1 MKPNSGRLLDRLAQA
16 IRVRNYSYRTEQ
28 AYRMWVK
35 QYIRFHNLKHPEQ
48 LDITNVRQ
56 FLDHLALDKNV
67 SPSTQNQALNALNF
81 LYRHVLDMP
90 LEKVSGIY
98 RARKTQKL
106 PVVLTH
112 AEIRNLFRELEPPYW
127 LLAGF
132 MYGSGLR
139 LMESLRL
146 RIKDIDFHY
155 RAIIVRNGKGGNDR
169 VVTFASSG
177 HGRLIPDQ
185 T

>member
-28 AYRMWVK
+28 AYRLWVK

-67 SPSTQNQALNALNF
+67 SPSTQHQALNALNF
-81 LYRHVLDMP
+81 LYRHVLGTP

-132 MYGSGLR
+132 MYGSGYVLWNHCVCVSR
-139 LMESLRL
+139 ILIFTIAQSLCAMA
-146 RIKDIDFHY
+146 K
-155 RAIIVRNGKGGNDR
+155 
-169 VVTFASSG
+169 VVTIAWSLSQVSG
-177 HGRLIPDQ
+177 RED
-185 T
+185 